1 MFANII
7 YANAV
12 FGDLSEDIKV
22 PDIDAAINVKPFFV
36 EYIPRGAISVFPPG
50 PRNYADNII
59 VSCKDEFILKSIVQG
74 DFSGKSLYSRL
85 LNMGLTNGRIHL
97 SVPIPFGDGFVTALY
112 LGQIGY
118 ETPAAKF
125 IQWSKIGVMDFTI
138 DESNIAGRLPLPLDG
153 FVLSIQQINS
163 SNTMIVG
170 TEEGIFSLK
179 PNGIYYIHEKI
190 LNEGLLCKTAAIST
204 LHGVFFISDKR
215 ELWQASDKGLRK
227 IGYRNLLIDAEYKME
242 YSAERD
248 LVLISSSFNTYILN
262 VQAISMSSS
271 NYVSR
276 GTFLKDKK
284 INSILDTTI
293 PSTTGFYVAVGYYDF
308 GTRKAKTI
316 HTIEMESEQAQQVD
330 VMLSFKV
337 NEQANY
343 TESIWKTFGPNGK
356 VAYTAYGT
364 DFIINVCSSKFIPD
378 FNLEDIKIH
387 GRINGYIPQDN
398 MVQK

>member
-22 PDIDAAINVKPFFV
+22 PDIDSAINVKPFFV

-85 LNMGLTNGRIHL
+85 LSTGLTNGRIHL
-97 SVPIPFGDGFVTALY
+97 SVPIPFGDGFVTALCFA
-112 LGQIGY
+112 QIGH
-118 ETPAAKF
+118 ETPTAKF

-138 DESNIAGRLPLPLDG
+138 DESNIAGKLPLPLDG
-153 FVLSIQQINS
+153 FVLSIQQIKS
-163 SNTMIVG
+163 SNTIIVG
-170 TEEGIFSLK
+170 TENGIFSLK
-179 PNGIYYIHEKI
+179 PNGIYYVHEKI

-204 LHGVFFISDKR
+204 LHGVFFISNKK
-215 ELWQASDKGLRK
+215 ELWQASTQGLRK
-227 IGYRNLLIDAEYKME
+227 IGYRDLLRDDEYKME
-242 YSAERD
+242 YLPEKN
-248 LVLISSSFNTYILN
+248 LVLIISTISTYLLN
-262 VQAISMSSS
+262 VQEISMSMS
-271 NYVSR
+271 NYISR
-276 GTFLKDKK
+276 GTYFSDKK
-284 INSILDTTI
+284 INSILSPIMPTTD
-293 PSTTGFYVAVGYYDF
+293 GFYAAIGYYDF

-343 TESIWKTFGPNGK
+343 TGSIWKTFGPNGK
-356 VAYTAYGT
+356 VAYAAYGT
-364 DFIINVCSSKFIPD
+364 DFIINVRSSKFIPD